1 MCGIA
6 GLVYLNE
13 QKVSPDLLKKMTNSL
28 IHRGPDGEGHWI
40 ENNVGIGHRRLSIID
55 LSNKGIQPMQSQDQR
70 YIISYNGEIYNY
82 LEIRNELI
90 ELGYKFKSQTD
101 TEVVLYSYVQWG
113 NQALLKFNGMFAFVI
128 WDKKK
133 QELFLARD
141 RYGIKPIYYALQ
153 NKTFYFAS
161 EQKAILSDN
170 NFTVNLNKPA
180 LLEYFTFQNI
190 ISNQTLNQDIFLL
203 EPGYYGILN
212 LKKNNKELHL
222 KSYWDYHFN
231 SEDNNL
237 SKEESIEELSYLFK
251 KAVKRQLVGDVEV
264 GSYLSGGMDSGSI
277 TAIASNQI
285 KDLKT
290 FTCGFDLSSASGIE
304 LNFDERDKAKVMSKN
319 FNTEH
324 HEMILKSGD
333 MENCMKSLSY
343 HLEEP
348 RVGQSYPNF
357 YAAKLASKFVKVVL
371 SGCGGDELFG
381 GYPWRYYRAAN
392 SQTFEQYI
400 QEYYL
405 YWQRL
410 IDNKDLK
417 KLFQPIWSE
426 VKDVWT
432 IDIFKNVF
440 KNHKNNLNTPED
452 YINHSLYFESKTFL
466 HGLFIVEDK
475 LSMAHSLE
483 CRVPFMDNDLV
494 DFAMKCPLKF
504 KLNNLDKVLR
514 LNENEFSNK
523 QNTYFKKTNDG
534 KQILRDSMK
543 KLLSKKVLE
552 LEKQGFSAPDAS
564 WFKVESTD
572 FVKKLILNKNSK
584 ILSYF
589 NSEMLNI
596 LTKKHFDG
604 VENKRLLIWSLLS
617 FEYYLSENII
627 KN

>member
-1 MCGIA
+1 MCGIT
-6 GLVYLNE
+6 GLVYLNQ

-28 IHRGPDGEGHWI
+28 VHRGPDGEGYWI

-55 LSNKGIQPMQSQDQR
+55 LSNQGTQPMQSQDQR

-90 ELGYKFKSQTD
+90 QLGYKFKSQTD
-101 TEVVLYSYVQWG
+101 TEVVLCSYIQWG
-113 NQALLKFNGMFAFVI
+113 NDALSKFNGMFAFAI

-141 RYGIKPIYYALQ
+141 RYGIKPLYYALQ
-153 NKTFYFAS
+153 NNTFYFAS

-170 NFTVNLNKPA
+170 NFKVNLNKPA

-203 EPGYYGILN
+203 EPGYYGNLN
-212 LKKNNKELHL
+212 LKKNNKKLHL
-222 KSYWDYHFN
+222 RQYWDYHFN
-231 SEDNNL
+231 SEDDNL
-237 SKEESIEELSYLFK
+237 SKEESIEELNYLFK
-251 KAVKRQLVGDVEV
+251 KAIKRQLVSDVEV

-285 KDLKT
+285 KNLKT

-304 LNFDERDKAKVMSKN
+304 LNFDERDKAKAMSTK

-324 HEMILKSGD
+324 YEMILKSGD

-392 SQTFEQYI
+392 SKTFEQYI

-410 IDNKDLK
+410 INNKDLK

-426 VKDVWT
+426 VKDVQT

-440 KNHKNNLNTPED
+440 KNHKNKLNTPED
-452 YINHSLYFESKTFL
+452 YINHSLYFEAKTFL

-504 KLNNLDKVLR
+504 KLNNLNKVLR
-514 LNENEFSNK
+514 LDENEFSNK

-543 KLLSKKVLE
+543 KILSKEILE

-564 WFKVESTD
+564 WFKGESID
-572 FVKKLILNKNSK
+572 FVKKIIFNDNSK

-589 NSEMLNI
+589 DNKMLNI
-596 LTKKHFDG
+596 LTNKHFDG
-604 VENKRLLIWSLLS
+604 TENKRLLIWSLIS
-617 FEYYLSENII
+617 FEYYLN
-627 KN
+627 NN

>member
-1 MCGIA
+1 
-6 GLVYLNE
+6 
-13 QKVSPDLLKKMTNSL
+13 
-28 IHRGPDGEGHWI
+28 
-40 ENNVGIGHRRLSIID
+40 
-55 LSNKGIQPMQSQDQR
+55 
-70 YIISYNGEIYNY
+70 
-82 LEIRNELI
+82 
-90 ELGYKFKSQTD
+90 
-101 TEVVLYSYVQWG
+101 
-113 NQALLKFNGMFAFVI
+113 MFAFAI

-153 NKTFYFAS
+153 NDTFYFAS
-161 EQKAILSDN
+161 EQKAILSDK
-170 NFTVNLNKPA
+170 NFNIKINKTA

-190 ISNQTLNQDIFLL
+190 ISNQTLNKDICLL
-203 EPGYYGILN
+203 EPGFFGVLN

-222 KSYWDYHFN
+222 TQYWDYNFN
-231 SEDNNL
+231 IQDYNL
-237 SKEESIEELSYLFK
+237 SREESIEELRYLFK
-251 KAVKRQLVGDVEV
+251 KAVKRQLVSDVEI

-277 TAIASNQI
+277 TAVASNEI
-285 KDLKT
+285 TNLKT

-304 LNFDERDKAKVMSKN
+304 LDFDERDKAKAMSKK
-319 FNTEH
+319 FKTDYYET
-324 HEMILKSGD
+324 ILKSGD
-333 MENCMKSLSY
+333 MEKCMKTLSY

-381 GYPWRYYRAAN
+381 GYPWRYYRAAQ
-392 SQTFEQYI
+392 SKTFEKYI
-400 QEYYL
+400 EEYYL

-417 KLFQPIWSE
+417 KLFKPIWDE
-426 VKDVWT
+426 VKDTLT

-440 KNHKNNLNTPED
+440 KNHKNTLNTPED

-494 DFAMKCPLKF
+494 NFAMKCPLKF

-514 LNENEFSNK
+514 LDENDFSNK

-543 KLLSKKVLE
+543 KFIPTEIIE
-552 LEKQGFSAPDAS
+552 LKKQGFSAPNSS
-564 WFKVESTD
+564 WFKGESINFIEKT
-572 FVKKLILNKNSK
+572 ILRDDSK

-589 NSEMLNI
+589 DSKILNI
-596 LTKKHFDG
+596 LIKKHFDG
-604 VENKRLLIWSLLS
+604 LENKRLLIWSLLS
-617 FEYYLSENII
+617 FEYYLLENIN
-627 KN
+627 KKLEL